1 MPIAQEERPAGA
13 QEITRLLRFWQ
24 AGDEEA
30 CEELMTLV
38 YQRLH
43 QLADKQLASERS
55 GHTLQPTALV
65 NEAFLNLDAHDIDWQ
80 DRNHF
85 YALAAQ
91 VMRHLL
97 VDHARLRSRVKRGG
111 NLVRVDLE
119 TSQASV
125 SGPSVEI
132 LAFDQALDDL
142 AANNHRTARV
152 IELTY
157 FGGLTQ
163 GAIASLIGVSRR
175 TVDRDLK
182 LGRAWL
188 RSRLKS
194 DD

>member
-1 MPIAQEERPAGA
+1 MPIAQEENMAGT
-13 QEITRLLRFWQ
+13 QEITRLLRYWQ
-24 AGDEEA
+24 EGDQEA

-43 QLADKQLASERS
+43 QLADSQLARERS

-65 NEAFLNLDAHDIDWQ
+65 NEAFLNLDANEIEWQ

-97 VDHARLRSRVKRGG
+97 VDHARSRSRIKRGG

-125 SGPSVEI
+125 NGPSVEM

-142 AANNHRTARV
+142 AENNSRTARV
-152 IELTY
+152 LELTY

-163 GAIASLIGVSRR
+163 DAIASLVGVSRR

-188 RSRLKS
+188 RTRLKT

>member
-1 MPIAQEERPAGA
+1 MPIAQRDERSDGS
-13 QEITRLLRFWQ
+13 QITRLLRHWRHGDQ
-24 AGDEEA
+24 AA
-30 CEELMTLV
+30 CEQLMGLV

-43 QLADKQLASERS
+43 ELADRQFAHERS

-65 NEAFLNLDAHDIDWQ
+65 NEAFLNLEAHDVDWQ

-97 VDHARLRSRVKRGG
+97 VDHARARSRLKRGG
-111 NLVRVDLE
+111 DLVRVDLE
-119 TSQASV
+119 ASQAAV
-125 SGPSVEI
+125 DGPSVDM
-132 LAFDQALDDL
+132 LTFDQALDEL
-142 AANNHRTARV
+142 ARNNERTARV
-152 IELTY
+152 LELTY

-163 GAIASLIGVSRR
+163 DAIATLTGVSRR

-188 RSRLKS
+188 RSRLSS

>member
-1 MPIAQEERPAGA
+1 MPIAQENDMAGT
-13 QEITRLLRFWQ
+13 QEITRLLRYWQ
-24 AGDEEA
+24 EGDQEA

-43 QLADKQLASERS
+43 QLADSQLARERS

-65 NEAFLNLDAHDIDWQ
+65 NEAFLNLDANEIEWQ

-97 VDHARLRSRVKRGG
+97 VDHARSRSRIKRGG

-125 SGPSVEI
+125 SGPSIEM

-142 AANNHRTARV
+142 AENNARTARV
-152 IELTY
+152 LELTY

-163 GAIASLIGVSRR
+163 DAIASLVGVSRR

-188 RSRLKS
+188 RTRLKA

>member
-1 MPIAQEERPAGA
+1 
-13 QEITRLLRFWQ
+13 
-24 AGDEEA
+24 
-30 CEELMTLV
+30 
-38 YQRLH
+38 
-43 QLADKQLASERS
+43 
-55 GHTLQPTALV
+55 
-65 NEAFLNLDAHDIDWQ
+65 
-80 DRNHF
+80 
-85 YALAAQ
+85 
-91 VMRHLL
+91 MRHLL

-142 AANNHRTARV
+142 AANNRRTARV